1 MPEQSKGISLLDQA
15 INLVTNRDEKAALEA
30 AKQHL
35 LEVEQKSADAEKK
48 AMGYAQ
54 RADIAERQVA
64 DLQASLAKTQADGQ
78 AALAKLQTEAQAAK
92 SYIAQ
97 LEQRVA
103 TAEAKA
109 KLYDDE
115 KYHDQMQTASLAA
128 EKARTL
134 DMHTITANETLSDLS
149 LKYYGHATEPYWWLI
164 YEANK
169 DAIGPNPN
177 HVRPGTI
184 LKIPVL
190 PAEMKK

>member
-15 INLVTNRDEKAALEA
+15 INLVTNRDEKAAIEA

-35 LEVEQKSADAEKK
+35 MEAEQKAADSEKK

-54 RADIAERQVA
+54 RADIAERQLAEV
-64 DLQASLAKTQADGQ
+64 QAKLAKA
-78 AALAKLQTEAQAAK
+78 QTDEQAAK
-92 SYIAQ
+92 TYIAQ

-115 KYHDQMQTASLAA
+115 KLNAQTQAA
-128 EKARTL
+128 AMAAQQTLTL
-134 DMHTITANETLSDLS
+134 DTHTMTDKETLSDLS
-149 LKYYGHATEPYWWLI
+149 LKYYGHATPPYWQLI

-169 DAIGPNPN
+169 DAIGSNPN
-177 HVRPGTI
+177 RVRPGTV
-184 LKIPVL
+184 LRIPVL
-190 PAEMKK
+190 PDSMKK